1 MRDTILLKKGQKIR
15 IKPFDQCLEEGYIF
29 SSDEDAYWEF
39 DEDRYWEFENVKN
52 NPGASKSMT
61 KYFGGIY
68 TFLSYSFDYY
78 VLLKEIPR
86 YVWPIEVL
94 DISMPLSKLKIL

>member
-29 SSDEDAYWEF
+29 SSDEDAYW
-39 DEDRYWEFENVKN
+39 DFENVKN
-52 NPGASKSMT
+52 NPGASKCMT

-78 VLLKEIPR
+78 VLLKEIPG

-94 DISMPLSKLKIL
+94 DLPMSLSKLKIL

>member
-1 MRDTILLKKGQKIR
+1 MLDTLLLKEGQKIR

-29 SSDEDAYWEF
+29 LENDEYKYWEF
-39 DEDRYWEFENVKN
+39 KNVKN
-52 NPGASKSMT
+52 NPGASAYMT

-78 VLLKEIPR
+78 VSFKEIPN

-94 DISMPLSKLKIL
+94 DMSITLSKLKIL

>member
-15 IKPFDQCLEEGYIF
+15 IKPFDQCLEEGYIL
-29 SSDEDAYWEF
+29 SSYKD
-39 DEDRYWEFENVKN
+39 WEFENVKN
-52 NPGASKSMT
+52 NPGSSKSMT

-78 VLLKEIPR
+78 VLFKEIPR

-94 DISMPLSKLKIL
+94 DLPMSLSKLKIL